1 MKNVAVVGGG
11 PGGLFASHI
20 LETTCGDLC
29 KVTIIEALGRLGG
42 KVSTRSFKSAP
53 ILYEAGVAELYDYS
67 RFSGDPVRDLV
78 TTLGLSVVA
87 LGGPTVILGDK
98 ILNTDG
104 DIRKKLGAGTLAAID
119 AFHATCEKFCD
130 ADEYYEGY
138 WRQDNGHPLA
148 NRTFASLLNEIPD
161 EMARRYIATA
171 AHTDIAVAP
180 HLTSALN
187 GVKNVLMDNDEYM
200 QLYGI
205 KGGNEQL
212 VRGVA
217 ARLKAEVLL
226 DAPVSRVGKTKGG
239 RYRVSYRQDGQTKD
253 RDFDFVIM
261 ALPNYWL
268 QGVDFEGR
276 KLRMAMEKHLTH
288 YDRPAHYLRLTC
300 LFKEPFW
307 RKHVKGAYFMQ
318 DVFGGTCLYDEGAR
332 HDAGE
337 YGVLG
342 WLIAGTDALAMANLS
357 DEEIIRRVLGTLPK
371 PLAHGRELFIEGAV
385 HRWVGTV
392 NAVPGG
398 NPVHELRQR
407 HQPEPEDHPGIL
419 TIGDYLF
426 DSTVNAVYDSADY
439 AGDILMTEMRRD
451 KYMEPADDLVPSDAN
466 GGALGAGYHDEYA
479 GDATYEESFEEY
491 FCEYYTTDL
500 IRTIWG
506 GKPPYKLLDVGSAT
520 GITLGLFDKLGV
532 EAWGV
537 ENSEHIH
544 ARTLPEW
551 KHRNFLGDVRALPF
565 EDDAFDFIY
574 DTCLCYLPEKDIDAA
589 ISELFRVVRK
599 GVFFGGITS
608 DMTKEVIERHE
619 LFRGVQTLWTTTD
632 WSERFMKHG
641 FRMAIT
647 KPKVL
652 DRAWKI
658 ECSSNEGDFPWY
670 PDKGTLRCCFFTKP
684 SVPHQGAASKGNG
697 ARHVAAQP
705 ELMAGSAR

>member
-1 MKNVAVVGGG
+1 MKSVAIVGGG
-11 PGGLFASHI
+11 PGGLFAAHI

-29 KVTIIEALGRLGG
+29 DVTVIEALDRVGG

-67 RFSGDPVRDLV
+67 RFSGDPVRELV
-78 TTLGLSVVA
+78 AALGLSVA
-87 LGGPTVILGDK
+87 PLGGPAVILGDK
-98 ILNTDG
+98 ILNSDA
-104 DIRKKLGAGTLAAID
+104 DIRKKLGPATLFAID
-119 AFHATCEKFCD
+119 AFHENCEKLCD
-130 ADEYYEGY
+130 IDGYYEGY
-138 WRQDNGHPLA
+138 WREENRHPWA

-161 EMARRYIATA
+161 ENARRYIATA
-171 AHTDIAVAP
+171 AHTDIAVPP

-187 GVKNVLMDNDEYM
+187 GVKNVLMDNDGYM

-212 VRGVA
+212 MTGLA
-217 ARLKAEVLL
+217 ARIKGEVLL
-226 DAPVSRVGKTKGG
+226 NSIVSKVGKGTDG
-239 RYRVSYRQDGQTKD
+239 RYRVSFRQDGQINE
-253 RDFDFVIM
+253 RDFDFVVM
-261 ALPNYWL
+261 ALPNTWL
-268 QGVDFEGR
+268 QGVDFDGR
-276 KLRMAMEKHLTH
+276 KLRVAMEKHLAH

-307 RKHVKGAYFMQ
+307 RKHVKGSFFMQ
-318 DVFGGTCLYDEGAR
+318 DVFGGACLYDEGAR
-332 HDAGE
+332 HDDKGH
-337 YGVLG
+337 GVLG
-342 WLIAGTDALAMANLS
+342 WLIAGTDALAMANLT
-357 DEEIIRRVLGTLPK
+357 DKQIIHRVLGTLPK
-371 PLAHGRELFIEGAV
+371 PLAHGRELFIEGNV

-392 NAVPGG
+392 NAIPGG
-398 NPVHELRQR
+398 NPMHELRQR

-426 DSTVNAVYDSADY
+426 DSTVNGVYDSAD
-439 AGDILMTEMRRD
+439 AATDVIMTELRRE
-451 KYMEPADDLVPSDAN
+451 KYMEPEDELVPSEMT

-479 GDATYEESFEEY
+479 GDATYEESYEEY

-506 GKPPYKLLDVGSAT
+506 AKPPYKLLDVGSAT

-532 EAWGV
+532 EAWGI

-565 EDDAFDFIY
+565 EDASFDFIY
-574 DTCLCYLPEKDIDAA
+574 DTCLCYLPEHDIDAA

-608 DMTKEVIERHE
+608 DMTREVIERHE
-619 LFRGVQTLWTTTD
+619 LFRGVQTLWTTGD

-647 KPKVL
+647 NPKVL
-652 DRAWKI
+652 TRAWKI
-658 ECSSNEGDFPWY
+658 ECSSNEGDYPWY
-670 PDKGTLRCCFFTKP
+670 PDQSTLRACFFSKPADLNKGT
-684 SVPHQGAASKGNG
+684 ASKGNG
-697 ARHVAAQP
+697 VQRHATQP
-705 ELMAGSAR
+705 ELTVTTAR